1 MGYGT
6 QVIVKAYGFHV
17 FNGRRNHTEYIKGF
31 CMVVL
36 VAIPEKNLL
45 QKEKAWTSLG
55 TSNCKT
61 KSETSM

>member
-6 QVIVKAYGFHV
+6 QVIVKAYGSHV
-17 FNGRRNHTEYIKGF
+17 FNGRRNHTEYIKY
-31 CMVVL
+31 MVVL

-45 QKEKAWTSLG
+45 QKEKAWTSLS